1 VNKAKM
7 NSLMEQFFD
16 LQEKL
21 MRLQLET
28 LADEVNAVRMQAS
41 MILSLR
47 MTGKKGK
54 EGERK

>member
-1 VNKAKM
+1 M